1 MPLVPIPSLL
11 EKSQLWGLI
20 GFVSSAIGLIRNALS
35 APFKHVL
42 GGWNFWKIFLY
53 SAGSFIICSM
63 VLYAKKWK
71 LSRSLMLKAHTRL
84 FDLMLSP
91 VYSFFYDDKAGKEKP
106 DVFGLIS
113 CVALAMLSFSL
124 SRQINLGFE
133 VDLLNFFLGCL
144 TVLLMKMDLKLVL
157 V

>member
-35 APFKHVL
+35 SPFKHVL

-91 VYSFFYDDKAGKEKP
+91 